1 MSLTHNIFVV
11 KSADKILKEF
21 ATPDHVKQRT
31 LEVGGKDAML
41 LFSGELCSSQ
51 FIGYAIKSLKT
62 AKEFKDFAELS
73 EKYVTTAETAVL
85 EKDKID
91 DAITAILMGNAVL
104 CVDGLDGW
112 LDIDV
117 KMWDKRGVAE
127 PPTETVMRG
136 PREGFTED
144 IKTTLSLL
152 CRKLRTPKLA
162 VKRLKIGKMSGTNI
176 AIAYLDGVAD
186 NKIVKLIEKKLNAV
200 DIDFVGDS
208 FYVMQFL
215 EEKPLSVFKQVGFSE
230 KPDVV
235 AAKVAEGRVAI
246 IVDGSPIVL
255 TVPFLL
261 VEDFQSAEDY
271 YERSQVS
278 ALWRIVRYIAVII
291 GVMLPGVYVA
301 ISIYHFEI
309 IPLNF
314 IVNML
319 ISVQG
324 LPFPPLVEMIFL
336 LLIFEI
342 LREAAVRIPRAV
354 GMTMGIITALV
365 LGEAAMISGL
375 ISPPAVMFV
384 ALSSMSLFA
393 VPNQVGTL
401 GLLRIGITVLGGIA
415 GLYGILIGVVGIT
428 AYLVAL
434 DTYYTPYTAPF
445 APLVFDDLKD
455 AVGRAPLGELTTRPE
470 SIPHKNHRRQKS
482 KKVES

>member
-1 MSLTHNIFVV
+1 VI

-21 ATPDHVKQRT
+21 ATPDHVKQRE
-31 LEVGGKDAML
+31 LDVGGKKAML

-62 AKEFKDFAELS
+62 AKAFEDLTELNA
-73 EKYVTTAETAVL
+73 KYVTTAETKVL
-85 EKDKID
+85 EKDMME
-91 DAITAILMGNAVL
+91 DAISALLMGNAIL
-104 CVDGLDGW
+104 CVDGIDGW

-127 PPTETVMRG
+127 PPTETVTRG

-144 IKTTLSLL
+144 IKTSLSLL
-152 CRKLRTPKLA
+152 SRKLRTPKLA
-162 VKRLKIGKMSGTNI
+162 VKRLKIGRVSATNI
-176 AIAYLDGVAD
+176 AIAYVDGIAD
-186 NKIVKLIEKKLNAV
+186 DKIVKLIEKKLNAV

-215 EEKPLSVFKQVGFSE
+215 EQKPLSVFKQVGFSE
-230 KPDVV
+230 KPDVI
-235 AAKVAEGRVAI
+235 AAKLAEGRVAVF
-246 IVDGSPIVL
+246 VDGSPIVL

-261 VEDFQSAEDY
+261 VEDFQSPEDY

-278 ALWRIVRYIAVII
+278 VLWRIVRYIAVIL
-291 GVMLPGVYVA
+291 GVMVPGVYVA
-301 ISIYHFEI
+301 IAIYHFEI

-314 IVNML
+314 VVNML

-324 LPFPPLVEMIFL
+324 LPFPPLVEMIVL

-342 LREAAVRIPRAV
+342 LREAATRIPRAV

-375 ISPPAVMFV
+375 VSPPAVMLV
-384 ALSSMSLFA
+384 ALSSMALFT
-393 VPNQVGTL
+393 VPNQIGTL
-401 GLLRIGITVLGGIA
+401 GLLRIGMVVLGGIA
-415 GLYGILIGVVGIT
+415 GLYGLVIGVVGIV

-434 DTYYTPYTAPF
+434 DTYNTPYTAPF
-445 APLVFDDLKD
+445 APLVYDDLKD
-455 AVGRAPLGELTTRPE
+455 AIGRAPLGELVTRPE
-470 SIPHKNHRRQKS
+470 SIPHSNHRRQKS
-482 KKVES
+482 RGESKK